1 MIRIRG
7 INRLYTHLLRLFMRF
22 DFIGKDVVIHPACDI
37 GNRAASYIH
46 LGNGVRLGKDVWL
59 NIPREAALP
68 VKNQP
73 IIKIGENTAVGRR
86 CTISG
91 INRIEIGPDIVF
103 GPGVFMSDH
112 NHEFSNP
119 DVPISK
125 QGVTSGGTIIIEE
138 GCWFGHNCAIISD
151 HGRELRI
158 GRNSIIGCNS
168 VVTKSVPPYSV
179 MVGTAARN
187 IGLLSRSGSKGSLP
201 SAD

>member
-1 MIRIRG
+1 
-7 INRLYTHLLRLFMRF
+7 MRF
-22 DFIGKDVVIHPACDI
+22 DFIGKNVVIHPTCDI
-37 GNRAASYIH
+37 DNRAAPYIH

-59 NIPREAALP
+59 NISHEASP
-68 VKNQP
+68 SVKNKP
-73 IIKIGENTAVGRR
+73 IIRIGENTAVGRR

-91 INRIEIGPDIVF
+91 INRIEIGSDIVF

-119 DVPISK
+119 DMPISK
-125 QGVTSGGTIIIEE
+125 QGATSGGTIIIEE
-138 GCWFGHNCAIISD
+138 GCWFGHNSAIISD

-158 GRNSIIGCNS
+158 GRNSVIGCNS

-179 MVGTAARN
+179 MVGSAARN
-187 IGLLSRSGSKGSLP
+187 IGLLPRSESKESPP